1 MAKHIEIKIANESA
15 EFTQIAQLNYAT
27 FVEEIP
33 QHQTNPDRKLVD
45 KFHAQNTYFIAKL
58 ENEIVGMLALRN
70 QRPFSLDSKLSNL
83 DDYMQPGESVC
94 EIRLL
99 AIQPTHRHSR
109 VLRELFQALFK
120 HCMSQG
126 FDRALIS
133 GRVENIPMYER
144 LGFKSFA
151 ETVGT
156 EGARYQPMYMTRK
169 TVNRQ
174 LKALPV
180 GESASEATS
189 KAPYC
194 FLPGPVNIHP
204 SVLEAVGQRPYSH
217 RSVRYQALLTKCK
230 LDLMQLSNCKAV
242 EILSGSGSLANDV
255 IAAHIKLLASRGLI
269 ISNGEFGER
278 LVKHADGF
286 DLDYIHHQQE
296 WGAAG
301 DIEAIT
307 DHLQTN
313 TDIRWVWC
321 VHCETSTGQLNDVGQ
336 LQDLCDANGLF
347 LHIDGTST
355 LGVVPC
361 DWSRAR
367 AASSV
372 SGKGLAALTG
382 LAMVFYDPDKL
393 WESKSLEAQAIPG
406 YLNLQNYSESSGV
419 PFSGSSNLLE
429 ALGAALRVS
438 PVTFWKGRAKAEES
452 LLVTLQ
458 KLKASLIVNNATR
471 SPAIFTLQ
479 LPSSISSKKLG
490 EELLDAGFECSF
502 ASTYLMRR
510 NWLQICL
517 MGQVSSLAV
526 TALCTELEAKVT

>member
-1 MAKHIEIKIANESA
+1 M
-15 EFTQIAQLNYAT
+15 
-27 FVEEIP
+27 
-33 QHQTNPDRKLVD
+33 
-45 KFHAQNTYFIAKL
+45 
-58 ENEIVGMLALRN
+58 
-70 QRPFSLDSKLSNL
+70 
-83 DDYMQPGESVC
+83 
-94 EIRLL
+94 
-99 AIQPTHRHSR
+99 
-109 VLRELFQALFK
+109 
-120 HCMSQG
+120 
-126 FDRALIS
+126 
-133 GRVENIPMYER
+133 
-144 LGFKSFA
+144 
-151 ETVGT
+151 
-156 EGARYQPMYMTRK
+156 
-169 TVNRQ
+169 
-174 LKALPV
+174 
-180 GESASEATS
+180 
-189 KAPYC
+189 
-194 FLPGPVNIHP
+194 
-204 SVLEAVGQRPYSH
+204 
-217 RSVRYQALLTKCK
+217 
-230 LDLMQLSNCKAV
+230 
-242 EILSGSGSLANDV
+242 
-255 IAAHIKLLASRGLI
+255 
-269 ISNGEFGER
+269 
-278 LVKHADGF
+278 VKHADGF

-296 WGAAG
+296 WGAAW

-336 LQDLCDANGLF
+336 LQDLCDANRLF

-458 KLKASLIVNNATR
+458 KLKASLIVNNSTR

-479 LPSSISSKKLG
+479 LQSSISSKKLG

-502 ASTYLMRR
+502 ASTYLLRR

-526 TALCTELEAKVT
+526 TELCTELEAKVT